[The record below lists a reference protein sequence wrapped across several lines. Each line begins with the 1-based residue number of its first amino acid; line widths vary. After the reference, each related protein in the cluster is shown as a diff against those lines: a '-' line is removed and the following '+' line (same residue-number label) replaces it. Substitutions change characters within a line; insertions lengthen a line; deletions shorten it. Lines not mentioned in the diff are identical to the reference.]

1 MDKEKRIQE
10 IDKEIAD
17 IEKRKAE
24 WQDNDNFGLH
34 LSFILD
40 HDIAKLQLEKGDLLN
55 GTHNFKIYQLERE
68 ISMLK
73 MLKEQALFVGKIS
86 YGIKIKNAERELES
100 YKNKR
105 K

>member
-24 WQDNDNFGLH
+24 WQNGDKFGLH
-34 LSFILD
+34 FAFILD
-40 HDIAKLQLEKGDLLN
+40 HDIARLQLEKGDLLN
-55 GTHNFKIYQLERE
+55 GTNNYRIYQLERE

-86 YGIKIKNAERELES
+86 YGIKIKKTEKELES
-100 YKNKR
+100 CKNKR